1 MMLSEPWAWAALLLA
16 GLIGGAINVIAGGGS
31 IITVPVMIFLGVPG
45 PIANGTNRIAILAQ
59 NIAAISTFKRHGL
72 YDFKLAFSLA
82 ACALP
87 GALVGAWVGV
97 NLSGERF
104 NQVLAGVMIAVLL
117 YMQFGKQSSRQAT
130 EGPRRLV
137 LGHGLMVLAGFWGG
151 FIQIGMGFILMPILN
166 RIMGLDLVSTNVY
179 KVAIV
184 AVYTVGALAVFALG
198 GEVYWLIGGVL
209 ALGNSLGG
217 YVGAKLTL
225 SKGDELIRRVLVVA
239 IIAMVVKLLF
249 FS

>member
-1 MMLSEPWAWAALLLA
+1 
-16 GLIGGAINVIAGGGS
+16 
-31 IITVPVMIFLGVPG
+31 
-45 PIANGTNRIAILAQ
+45 
-59 NIAAISTFKRHGL
+59 
-72 YDFKLAFSLA
+72 
-82 ACALP
+82 
-87 GALVGAWVGV
+87 
-97 NLSGERF
+97 
-104 NQVLAGVMIAVLL
+104 
-117 YMQFGKQSSRQAT
+117 
-130 EGPRRLV
+130 
-137 LGHGLMVLAGFWGG
+137 MVLAGFWGG

-166 RIMGLDLVSTNVY
+166 RVMGLDLVSTNVY

-239 IIAMVVKLLF
+239 IIAMVV
-249 FS
+249 